1 MKRISTQFR
10 LLLKSKDFIYLPA
23 VYYPM
28 AGKMMESFGF
38 DAAYVGGYATGG
50 SLAVSE
56 PMVTLAGQAGVA
68 LGVANAVS
76 IPIICDAEAGVP
88 YLS

>member
-28 AGKMMESFGF
+28 TGKMMGSLGL
-38 DAAYVGGYATGG
+38 DAAYVGGYVTGESGRTPALYAEATGG
-50 SLAVSE
+50 YGIQGGNRCA
-56 PMVTLAGQAGVA
+56 TLYA
-68 LGVANAVS
+68 
-76 IPIICDAEAGVP
+76 D
-88 YLS
+88 